1 MPNPVISIQGIH
13 KTFQVGEKPSLWQR
27 LIGKKDARRDLHVL
41 RGIDLDIEAGETVVL
56 IGSSGSGKSTLLRC
70 INKLEVI
77 DEGRIFVNDH
87 LVGYREHEGKL
98 QSESARETARKRTD
112 IGMVFQHFNLFMN
125 KTALENVM
133 APLIDVKRLSK
144 QVARERAIPALQK
157 VGLLDRMENYPSRLS
172 GGQKQR
178 VAIARAMAME
188 PSVMLFDEPT
198 SALDPELV
206 GEVLAVIK
214 KITATGTTMV
224 IVTHEMQFA
233 REIGDRIIVMD
244 EGQIVEAGTAQ
255 QVFGSPNHSK
265 TRALLRR
272 SGLLDTPETEAV
284 SVVIPDEDKR
294 DDL

>member
-1 MPNPVISIQGIH
+1 MPNPVIQIQDVH
-13 KTFQVGEKPSLWQR
+13 KSFLIGEKPSFWKR
-27 LIGKKDARRDLHVL
+27 LVGGKDTRRTLEVL
-41 RGIDLDIEAGETVVL
+41 KGVDLDVLPGETVVL

-77 DEGRIFVNDH
+77 DSGKILVNDH
-87 LVGYREHEGKL
+87 LVGYRESAGGL
-98 QSESARETARKRTD
+98 VAESARETARKRTD

-133 APLIDVKRLSK
+133 APLMHVKKLS
-144 QVARERAIPALQK
+144 QQQARALAEPALAR
-157 VGLLDRMENYPSRLS
+157 VGLADRMANYPSRLS

-188 PSVMLFDEPT
+188 PNVMLFDEPT

-214 KITATGTTMV
+214 NIAASGTTMV

-233 REIGDRIIVMD
+233 REIGDRIVVMD
-244 EGQIVEAGTAQ
+244 GGQIVEQGPPED
-255 QVFGSPNHSK
+255 VFGDPQHSR

-272 SGLLDTPETEAV
+272 SGILDTPETEAV
-284 SVVIPDEDKR
+284 TVFPEFDED
-294 DDL
+294 